1 MNSTADMLA
10 DRYGRRPKSVATK
23 NRRWMFAFLGA
34 ALAVF
39 IIWGIS
45 AVTAPNNA
53 VALSSSASKP
63 VGKTG
68 FRVSGT
74 VSRPSGGVV
83 RCALQVQALDF
94 SVVGY
99 REITLPAGVTTFD
112 STVFSVVP
120 GVSASVTRCWLQ

>member
-1 MNSTADMLA
+1 MFVFV
-10 DRYGRRPKSVATK
+10 VAVVA
-23 NRRWMFAFLGA
+23 AF
-34 ALAVF
+34 VV
-39 IIWGIS
+39 WGIS

-53 VALSSSASKP
+53 VAVTSSVSKP
-63 VGKTG
+63 VGTSG

-74 VSRPSGGVV
+74 VSRPDGGVV

-99 REITLPAGVTTFD
+99 REITLQAGVTTFGE
-112 STVFSVVP
+112 TVLSVTP